1 MYVALSLAGLN
12 CAISHAA
19 PQVLTIA
26 TSELPP
32 YISKDPQ
39 NSFLTELLQEIAK
52 EMGVSIEL
60 RFMPWPRCELA
71 VDSLQVWATMPYVP
85 TQEREEKFLFSQPL
99 YAKRTVL
106 FYYSKVESDI
116 PKTFTDLGELS
127 QYRLGGVRG
136 YYYESI
142 FSEAG
147 LPLALASSEEL
158 NFRKLHAGR
167 VDLVPA
173 VETVGWDIIR
183 RTFSEE
189 DQAYFGILDSTLD
202 VGYNFLMTSRRYPQT
217 DQLLERFNQALNT
230 LQLNG
235 VYREIAMR
243 YGVVTNE

>member
-1 MYVALSLAGLN
+1 MTLGMASLI
-12 CAISHAA
+12 CAIGHAA

-32 YISKDPQ
+32 YISEEPQ
-39 NSFLTELLQEIAK
+39 NSFLTELLQEVAK

-71 VDSLQVWATMPYVP
+71 VDSLQVWATLPYVP

-106 FYYSKVESDI
+106 FYYSKGESGL
-116 PKTFTDLGELS
+116 PRTFTDLGELN

-173 VETVGWDIIR
+173 VEAVGWDIIR
-183 RTFSEE
+183 RNFSEE
-189 DQAYFGILDSTLD
+189 DQAYFGTLDTTLD
-202 VGYNFLMTSRRYPQT
+202 VGYNYLMTSRAYPQT
-217 DQLLERFNQALNT
+217 EQLLERFNQALNT

-235 VYREIAMR
+235 VYRTIAMR
-243 YGVVTNE
+243 YGVIAGE